1 MASTTLPTRPKAQ
14 DTVSDSGSSSE
25 SEVGSV
31 ANEEGW
37 EDVEPTEEQDTI
49 VSLLDTTKTFPSVNA
64 MLEDCKAQGLDFL
77 KIRDDLKLDFYGSIK
92 LVNYIRQQVKD
103 GKAVPTTITRS
114 TTDID
119 DDKYLKPVLE
129 DDAFLFNLDELPEP
143 AAAAAAEQDKDLLA
157 RVAALEDELRKTQ
170 IKFGDYRDSVA
181 KTLDQRWL
189 DNSKDDEKAEEK
201 RDDDSH
207 YFTSYAY
214 NGMSLSSFPTTK
226 VTGANWT

>member
-1 MASTTLPTRPKAQ
+1 MASTTPTSIPRREKP
-14 DTVSDSGSSSE
+14 VDSGSDSISSTE
-25 SEVGSV
+25 SEVGSA

-49 VSLLDTTKTFPSVNA
+49 VSLLDTSKTFPSVDA

-77 KIRDDLKLDFYGSIK
+77 KIRDELKLDFYGSIK
-92 LVNYIRQQVKD
+92 LVNYIRTQVKE
-103 GKAVPTTITRS
+103 GKAVPSAITRS
-114 TTDID
+114 TTDVD

-129 DDAFLFNLDELPEP
+129 DDAFLFNLDELPE
-143 AAAAAAEQDKDLLA
+143 ATIAEKQEDKDLLA
-157 RVAALEDELRKTQ
+157 RVAALEDELKKTQ

-189 DNSKDDEKAEEK
+189 DNTKDAEKSEEK

-207 YFTSYAY
+207 YFTSYSY
-214 NGMSLSSFPTTK
+214 NGMF
-226 VTGANWT
+226 